1 MGHLQYLKG
10 NPQAAITHLLSARQ
24 LLPHSSL
31 VSYMLADSYEKIG
44 VKEQAI
50 LNYQDVLKLSPDG
63 ELHQT
68 AAQGLDR
75 LGARP

>member
-1 MGHLQYLKG
+1 
-10 NPQAAITHLLSARQ
+10 
-24 LLPHSSL
+24 
-31 VSYMLADSYEKIG
+31 MLADSYEKIG

-68 AAQGLDR
+68 AAQGLTR